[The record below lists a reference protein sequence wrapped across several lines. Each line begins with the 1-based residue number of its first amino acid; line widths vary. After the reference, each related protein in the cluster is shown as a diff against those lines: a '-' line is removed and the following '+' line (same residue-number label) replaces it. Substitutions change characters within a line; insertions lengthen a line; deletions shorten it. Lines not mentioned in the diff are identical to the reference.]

1 MVSTYSIE
9 TTCVSHQSIDGLVE
23 SSKSAMPSFPVQE
36 LVKALSALNLN
47 AEAAQNT
54 PFINAELLLKHS
66 AHVEGTFGAPGTIF
80 FLSNT
85 QAMVVNELGQ
95 ISTQEIRRDQVIDEA
110 YITKNLLNGMGNLIG
125 NGPVGIPFLS
135 DDQIEEAK
143 SKLQPGTYLACAHT
157 PRGEGSEAKR
167 NLLFWINGQ
176 NEIQEACFHFE
187 PQTQQWANGGP
198 RAEHVPTYPTL
209 AALINAKVPSGAQ
222 PLRLIG

>member
-1 MVSTYSIE
+1 MVSTYSVE
-9 TTCVSHQSIDGLVE
+9 TTCVSHQSIDGLVA
-23 SSKSAMPSFPVQE
+23 SGKSAMPSFPVQE
-36 LVKALSALNLN
+36 LVKALSALNLT
-47 AEAAQNT
+47 AEASQNT
-54 PFINAELLLKHS
+54 SFTNAELLLKHS
-66 AHVEGTFGAPGTIF
+66 AHVEGTFGAPGTMF

-95 ISTQEIRRDQVIDEA
+95 ISTQEIRKDQVIDED

-167 NLLFWINGQ
+167 NLLFWING
-176 NEIQEACFHFE
+176 NGMQEACFHFE
-187 PQTQQWANGGP
+187 PKTQQWANGGP
-198 RAEHVPTYPTL
+198 LKRGPLYPTL
-209 AALINAKVPSGAQ
+209 EALISAKVPSGAQ
-222 PLRLIG
+222 PLRFIG